1 MKKLNWGT
9 GIALLY
15 TGFVVGILT
24 LVFMSMGQRVDL
36 VSEDYYAQEIA
47 FQGKIDK
54 IARANELA
62 DPLRW
67 EVRDGEIIIQY
78 PTTFKAAD
86 MGGTVHFYCPANN
99 QKDTK
104 IKVLDN
110 DAHQQL
116 IPLSRLQSGRYL
128 IQIDWKNG
136 ETSYWTEGVISVM
149 NEE

>member
-1 MKKLNWGT
+1 MKKISWGT

-47 FQGKIDK
+47 FQRKIDK

-67 EVRDGEIIIQY
+67 EVKDGDVFIQY
-78 PTTFKAAD
+78 PKNFKAAD
-86 MGGTVHFYCPANN
+86 MNGTVHFYCPANQ

-104 IKVLDN
+104 IKVLANED
-110 DAHQQL
+110 HQQL
-116 IPLSRLQSGRYL
+116 IPLSSLQPGRYL
-128 IQIDWKNG
+128 LQIDWKNG
-136 ETSYWTEGVISVM
+136 ETAYWNEGVVTVK
-149 NEE
+149 